1 MLEVH
6 VLLKMTIK
14 GKLHEQG
21 KCIVFCFVIYF
32 ACSCTLC
39 YYNTYSWYIQV
50 YLDIPQTQSTL
61 LQTVMLGFVNM
72 HGFERLNVA
81 NIFVNCHPYN

>member
-21 KCIVFCFVIYF
+21 KCIVFCDI
-32 ACSCTLC
+32 LC
-39 YYNTYSWYIQV
+39 MQLYIM
-50 YLDIPQTQSTL
+50 L
-61 LQTVMLGFVNM
+61 LQYV
-72 HGFERLNVA
+72 
-81 NIFVNCHPYN
+81 